1 MVRAAVR
8 SLLRQ
13 AAVAATKSTSAA
25 RPTARTFTT
34 TVSTRSDAIFV
45 HRDTD
50 YNNPKIP
57 FAFNE
62 ENRKLADEI
71 ISRYPPQ
78 YKKAAV
84 IPLLDLG
91 QRQNKGWTS
100 ISVMNHVAEVLE
112 MPRMRV
118 YEVATFYT
126 MYNRE
131 PVAPNFVQLCTT
143 TPCMLG
149 GCGSDSILETIQNHL
164 QIKPGQTTPD
174 GKFTLMEVECL
185 GACSN
190 APMMQIGDDYYEDLT
205 PDTTIKILNSLA
217 AGEKPKPGP
226 QSGRRTSE
234 NSAGLTTLTSEP
246 YGPGAFCLPEFQ

>member
-13 AAVAATKSTSAA
+13 AAVVATKPTPAA
-25 RPTARTFTT
+25 RPAARTFTT
-34 TVSTRSDAIFV
+34 TASARSDAIFV

-190 APMMQIGDDYYEDLT
+190 APS
-205 PDTTIKILNSLA
+205 KH
-217 AGEKPKPGP
+217 KP
-226 QSGRRTSE
+226 R
-234 NSAGLTTLTSEP
+234 
-246 YGPGAFCLPEFQ
+246 AFSWLLC